1 VNSQRPQIAVN
12 MLWCVPGNVG
22 GSEEYFV
29 RQLLGLAEIDAPFD
43 VSVYVPRGFTTA
55 HPEVAAVTNVV
66 EAPSSCR
73 NRELRVW
80 LENTWLASRTSRAH
94 VVHHGGG
101 TMPHRGNRSTLLTV
115 HDVQYLTFPEYFSR
129 LKLAYLRNRV
139 PSAIRRATV
148 IAAPSEYVRSSI
160 EHNFGADRA
169 RTTVV
174 RHGLE
179 REIGQGKTS
188 ESELRQRFNLGQSRI
203 LVMPAITHPH
213 KNHQFILN
221 LLAHQWRAEDVKVV
235 MVGGKGLADNAVQR
249 QIVDLGL
256 SERVVRSGRVNA
268 ADRDGLIAIAEAL
281 VFPSLYEGFGAPV
294 IEAMALGTPVIT
306 SNCASLP
313 EVVGDAGL
321 VLGLSGSEW
330 SGALDQL
337 RQQRNELVQRGL
349 ARAAQFSAAKSAE
362 DLVLAYEKVLA
373 AGRR

>member
-1 VNSQRPQIAVN
+1 VISQRPQIAVN

-29 RQLLGLAEIDAPFD
+29 RQLLGLAEIGAPFD
-43 VSVYVPRGFTTA
+43 VAVYAPRGFTTA
-55 HPEVAAVTNVV
+55 HPEVADVAKVV

-94 VVHHGGG
+94 LVHHGGG
-101 TMPHRGNRSTLLTV
+101 TMPSRGNRSTLLTV

-160 EHNFGADRA
+160 EHNFGTDRA

-179 REIGQGKTS
+179 QEIGQGKTS

-221 LLAHQWRAEDVKVV
+221 LLANQWRAEDVKVV

-268 ADRDGLIAIAEAL
+268 PDRDGLLAMAEAL

-294 IEAMALGTPVIT
+294 IEAMALGAPVIT

-330 SGALDQL
+330 SGALDQV
-337 RQQRNELVQRGL
+337 RQQRHELVQRGL

>member
-1 VNSQRPQIAVN
+1 VISQRPQIAVN

-337 RQQRNELVQRGL
+337 RQQRHELVQRGL

>member
-1 VNSQRPQIAVN
+1 VISQRPQIAVN

-29 RQLLGLAEIDAPFD
+29 RQLLGLAEIGAPFD
-43 VSVYVPRGFTTA
+43 VAVYAPRGFTTA
-55 HPEVAAVTNVV
+55 HPEVADVAKVV

-101 TMPHRGNRSTLLTV
+101 TMPSRGNRSTLLTV

-160 EHNFGADRA
+160 EHNFGTDRA
-169 RTTVV
+169 RTKVV

-179 REIGQGKTS
+179 QEIGQGKTS

-221 LLAHQWRAEDVKVV
+221 LLANQWRAEDVKVV

-268 ADRDGLIAIAEAL
+268 PDRDGLLAMAEAL

-330 SGALDQL
+330 SGALDQV
-337 RQQRNELVQRGL
+337 RQQRHELVQRGL

>member
-1 VNSQRPQIAVN
+1 VISQRPQIAVN

-321 VLGLSGSEW
+321 VLGLSDSEW

-337 RQQRNELVQRGL
+337 RQQRHELVQRGL

-373 AGRR
+373 TGRR

>member
-1 VNSQRPQIAVN
+1 VISQRPQIAVN

-29 RQLLGLAEIDAPFD
+29 RQLLGLAEIGAPFD
-43 VSVYVPRGFTTA
+43 VAVYAPRGFTTA
-55 HPEVAAVTNVV
+55 HPEVADVAKVV

-101 TMPHRGNRSTLLTV
+101 TMPSRGNRSTLLTV

-160 EHNFGADRA
+160 EHNFGTDRA

-179 REIGQGKTS
+179 QEIGQGKTS

-221 LLAHQWRAEDVKVV
+221 LLANQWRAEDVKVV

-268 ADRDGLIAIAEAL
+268 PDRDGLLAMAEAL

-294 IEAMALGTPVIT
+294 IEAMALGAPVIT

-330 SGALDQL
+330 SGALDQV
-337 RQQRNELVQRGL
+337 RQQRHELVQRGL

>member
-1 VNSQRPQIAVN
+1 MISQRPQIAVN

-29 RQLLGLAEIDAPFD
+29 RQLLGLAEIGAPFD
-43 VSVYVPRGFTTA
+43 VAVYAPRGFTTA
-55 HPEVAAVTNVV
+55 HPEVADVAKVV

-94 VVHHGGG
+94 LVHHGGG
-101 TMPHRGNRSTLLTV
+101 TMPSRGNRSTLLTV

-160 EHNFGADRA
+160 EHNFGTDRA

-179 REIGQGKTS
+179 QEIGQGKTS

-221 LLAHQWRAEDVKVV
+221 LLANQWRAEDVKVV

-268 ADRDGLIAIAEAL
+268 PDRDGLLAMAEAL

-330 SGALDQL
+330 SGALDQV
-337 RQQRNELVQRGL
+337 RQQRHELVQRGL

>member
-1 VNSQRPQIAVN
+1 VISQRPQIAVN

-43 VSVYVPRGFTTA
+43 VSVYVPRGFITA

-80 LENTWLASRTSRAH
+80 LENTWLASRTTRAH

-179 REIGQGKTS
+179 REIGQSKTS
-188 ESELRQRFNLGQSRI
+188 ESELRQRFNLGQSRV

-321 VLGLSGSEW
+321 VLGLSDSEW

-337 RQQRNELVQRGL
+337 RQQRHELVQRGL

-373 AGRR
+373 TGRR

>member
-1 VNSQRPQIAVN
+1 
-12 MLWCVPGNVG
+12 MLWCVPGSVG

-29 RQLLGLAEIDAPFD
+29 RQLLGLAEIGAPFD
-43 VSVYVPRGFTTA
+43 VAVYAPRGFITA
-55 HPEVAAVTNVV
+55 HPEVAAVVKVV

-73 NRELRVW
+73 NRELRVG

-101 TMPHRGNRSTLLTV
+101 TMPYRGNCSTLLTV

-179 REIGQGKTS
+179 QEIGQGKTS

-213 KNHQFILN
+213 KNHQFILD
-221 LLAHQWRAEDVKVV
+221 LLANQWRAEDVKVV
-235 MVGGKGLADNAVQR
+235 MVGGKGLADDAVQR

-268 ADRDGLIAIAEAL
+268 ADRDGLLAMAEAL

-294 IEAMALGTPVIT
+294 IEAMALGAPVIT

-321 VLGLSGSEW
+321 VLGLSSSEW
-330 SGALDQL
+330 SGALDQV
-337 RQQRNELVQRGL
+337 RKQRHELVQRGL

>member
-1 VNSQRPQIAVN
+1 MISQRPQIAVN

-29 RQLLGLAEIDAPFD
+29 RQLLGLAEIGAPFD
-43 VSVYVPRGFTTA
+43 VAVYAPRGFTTA
-55 HPEVAAVTNVV
+55 HPEVADVAKVV

-94 VVHHGGG
+94 LVHHGGG
-101 TMPHRGNRSTLLTV
+101 TMPSRGNRSTLLTV

-129 LKLAYLRNRV
+129 LKLAYLRSRV
-139 PSAIRRATV
+139 PSAIRRATI

-160 EHNFGADRA
+160 EHNFGTDRA

-179 REIGQGKTS
+179 QEIGQGRTS

-221 LLAHQWRAEDVKVV
+221 LLANQWRAEDVKVV

-268 ADRDGLIAIAEAL
+268 PDRDGLLAMAEAL

-294 IEAMALGTPVIT
+294 IEAMALGAPVIT

-330 SGALDQL
+330 SGALDQV
-337 RQQRNELVQRGL
+337 RQQRHELVQRGL

>member
-1 VNSQRPQIAVN
+1 MISQRPQIAVN

-29 RQLLGLAEIDAPFD
+29 RQLLGLAEIGAPFD
-43 VSVYVPRGFTTA
+43 VAVYAPRGFTTA
-55 HPEVAAVTNVV
+55 HPEVADVAKVV

-94 VVHHGGG
+94 LVHHGGG
-101 TMPHRGNRSTLLTV
+101 TMPSRGNRSTLLTV

-160 EHNFGADRA
+160 EHNFGTDRA

-179 REIGQGKTS
+179 QEIGQGRTS

-221 LLAHQWRAEDVKVV
+221 LLANQWRAEDVKVV

-268 ADRDGLIAIAEAL
+268 PDRDGLLAMAEAL

-294 IEAMALGTPVIT
+294 IEAMALGAPVIT

-330 SGALDQL
+330 SGALDQV
-337 RQQRNELVQRGL
+337 RQQRHELVQRGL

>member
-1 VNSQRPQIAVN
+1 MISQRPQIAVN

-29 RQLLGLAEIDAPFD
+29 RQLLGLAEIGAPFD
-43 VSVYVPRGFTTA
+43 VAVYAPRGFTTA
-55 HPEVAAVTNVV
+55 HPEVADVAKVV

-94 VVHHGGG
+94 LVHHGGG
-101 TMPHRGNRSTLLTV
+101 TMPSRGNRSTLLTV

-160 EHNFGADRA
+160 EHNFGTDRA

-179 REIGQGKTS
+179 QEIGQGKTS

-221 LLAHQWRAEDVKVV
+221 LLANQWRAEDVKVV

-268 ADRDGLIAIAEAL
+268 PDRDGLLAMAEAL

-330 SGALDQL
+330 SGALDQV
-337 RQQRNELVQRGL
+337 RQQRHELVQRGL

-373 AGRR
+373 AGQR

>member
-101 TMPHRGNRSTLLTV
+101 TMPNRGNRSTLLTV

-321 VLGLSGSEW
+321 VLGLSDSEW

-337 RQQRNELVQRGL
+337 RQQRHELVQRGL

-373 AGRR
+373 TGRR

>member
-1 VNSQRPQIAVN
+1 VISQRPQIAVN

-29 RQLLGLAEIDAPFD
+29 RQLLGLAEIGAPFD
-43 VSVYVPRGFTTA
+43 VAVYAPRGFTTA
-55 HPEVAAVTNVV
+55 HPEVADVAKVV

-101 TMPHRGNRSTLLTV
+101 TMPSRGNRSTLLTV

-129 LKLAYLRNRV
+129 LKLAYLRSRV
-139 PSAIRRATV
+139 PSAIRRATI

-160 EHNFGADRA
+160 EHNFGTDRA

-179 REIGQGKTS
+179 QEIGQGKTS

-221 LLAHQWRAEDVKVV
+221 LLANQWRAEDVKVV

-268 ADRDGLIAIAEAL
+268 PDRDGLLAMAEAL

-294 IEAMALGTPVIT
+294 IEAMALGAPVIT

-330 SGALDQL
+330 SGALDQV
-337 RQQRNELVQRGL
+337 RQQRHELVQRGL

>member
-1 VNSQRPQIAVN
+1 VISQRPQIAVN

-29 RQLLGLAEIDAPFD
+29 RQLLGLAEIGAPFD
-43 VSVYVPRGFTTA
+43 VSVYAPRGFTTA
-55 HPEVAAVTNVV
+55 HPEVADVAKVV

-94 VVHHGGG
+94 LVHHGGG
-101 TMPHRGNRSTLLTV
+101 TMPSRGNRSTLLTV

-160 EHNFGADRA
+160 EHNFGTDRA

-179 REIGQGKTS
+179 QEIGQGKTS

-221 LLAHQWRAEDVKVV
+221 LLANQWRAEDVKVV

-268 ADRDGLIAIAEAL
+268 PDRDGLLAMAEAL

-330 SGALDQL
+330 SGALDQV
-337 RQQRNELVQRGL
+337 RQQRHELVQRGL

>member
-1 VNSQRPQIAVN
+1 VISQRPQIAVN

-29 RQLLGLAEIDAPFD
+29 RQLLGLAEIGAPFD
-43 VSVYVPRGFTTA
+43 VSVYAPRGFTTA
-55 HPEVAAVTNVV
+55 HPEVADVAKVV

-94 VVHHGGG
+94 LVHHGGG
-101 TMPHRGNRSTLLTV
+101 TMPSRGNRSTLLTV

-129 LKLAYLRNRV
+129 LKLAYLRSRV
-139 PSAIRRATV
+139 PSAIRRATI

-160 EHNFGADRA
+160 EHNFGTDRA

-179 REIGQGKTS
+179 QEIGQGKTS

-221 LLAHQWRAEDVKVV
+221 LLANQWRAEDVKVV

-268 ADRDGLIAIAEAL
+268 PDRDGLLAMAEAL

-294 IEAMALGTPVIT
+294 IEAMALGAPVIT

-330 SGALDQL
+330 SGALDQV
-337 RQQRNELVQRGL
+337 RQQRHELVQRGL

>member
-1 VNSQRPQIAVN
+1 MTGERPRIAVN
-12 MLWCVPGNVG
+12 MLWCVPGSVG

-43 VSVYVPRGFTTA
+43 VSVYAPRGFIQA
-55 HPEVAAVTNVV
+55 HPEVAAATKVV

-80 LENTWLASRTSRAH
+80 LENTWLASRTKLAH

-101 TMPHRGNRSTLLTV
+101 TMPSRGNQSTLLTV

-148 IAAPSEYVRSSI
+148 IAAPSDYVRSSI
-160 EHNFGADRA
+160 EHNFGVDHA

-188 ESELRQRFNLGQSRI
+188 ESELRQRFNLGQSRV

-213 KNHQFILN
+213 KNHQFILD
-221 LLAHQWRAEDVKVV
+221 LLADQWRTEDVKVV
-235 MVGGKGLADNAVQR
+235 MVGGKGLADDAVEQ
-249 QIVDLGL
+249 QIVALGL
-256 SERVVRSGRVNA
+256 SGRVVRSGRVNA
-268 ADRDGLIAIAEAL
+268 ADRDGLISIAEAL

-294 IEAMALGTPVIT
+294 IEAMAMGTPVIT

-321 VLGLSGSEW
+321 VLELSGNEW
-330 SGALDQL
+330 SGALDQV
-337 RQQRNELVQRGL
+337 RQQRHELVQRGL

-373 AGRR
+373 ASRR

>member
-1 VNSQRPQIAVN
+1 MISQRPQIAVN

-29 RQLLGLAEIDAPFD
+29 RQLLGLAEIGAPFD
-43 VSVYVPRGFTTA
+43 VAVYAPRGFTTA
-55 HPEVAAVTNVV
+55 HPEVADVAKVV

-94 VVHHGGG
+94 LVHHGGG
-101 TMPHRGNRSTLLTV
+101 TMPSRGNRSTLLTV
-115 HDVQYLTFPEYFSR
+115 HDVQYLTFPEYFNR

-160 EHNFGADRA
+160 EHNFGTDRA

-179 REIGQGKTS
+179 QEIGQGKTS

-221 LLAHQWRAEDVKVV
+221 LLANQWRAEDVKVV

-256 SERVVRSGRVNA
+256 SDRVVRSGRVNA
-268 ADRDGLIAIAEAL
+268 PDRDGLLAMAEAL

-294 IEAMALGTPVIT
+294 IEAMALGAPVIT

-330 SGALDQL
+330 SGALDQV
-337 RQQRNELVQRGL
+337 RQQRHELVQRGL

>member
-1 VNSQRPQIAVN
+1 VISQRPQIAVN

-43 VSVYVPRGFTTA
+43 VSVYVPRGFITA

-101 TMPHRGNRSTLLTV
+101 TMPNRGNRSTLLTV

-179 REIGQGKTS
+179 REIGQSKTS

-321 VLGLSGSEW
+321 VLGLSDSEW

-337 RQQRNELVQRGL
+337 RQQRHELVQRGL

-373 AGRR
+373 TGRR

>member
-43 VSVYVPRGFTTA
+43 VSVYVPRGFITA

-80 LENTWLASRTSRAH
+80 LENTWLASRTTRAH

-337 RQQRNELVQRGL
+337 RQQRHELVQRGL

>member
-1 VNSQRPQIAVN
+1 

-43 VSVYVPRGFTTA
+43 VSVYVPRGFITA

-80 LENTWLASRTSRAH
+80 LENTWLASRTTRAH

-268 ADRDGLIAIAEAL
+268 ADRDGLIAMAEAL

-321 VLGLSGSEW
+321 VLGLSDSEW

-337 RQQRNELVQRGL
+337 RQQRHELVQRGL

>member
-1 VNSQRPQIAVN
+1 VISQRPQIAVN

-101 TMPHRGNRSTLLTV
+101 TMPNRGNRSTLLTV

-313 EVVGDAGL
+313 EVVGNAGL
-321 VLGLSGSEW
+321 VLGLSDSEW

-337 RQQRNELVQRGL
+337 RQQRHELVQRGL
-349 ARAAQFSAAKSAE
+349 ARAAQFNAAKSAE

-373 AGRR
+373 TGRR

>member
-1 VNSQRPQIAVN
+1 VISQRPQIAVN

-29 RQLLGLAEIDAPFD
+29 RQLLGLAEIGAPFD
-43 VSVYVPRGFTTA
+43 VAVYAPRGFTTA
-55 HPEVAAVTNVV
+55 HPEVADVAKVV

-101 TMPHRGNRSTLLTV
+101 TMPSRGNRSTLLTV

-160 EHNFGADRA
+160 EHNFGTDRA

-179 REIGQGKTS
+179 QEIGQGRTS

-221 LLAHQWRAEDVKVV
+221 LLANQWRAEDVKVV

-268 ADRDGLIAIAEAL
+268 PDRDGLLAMAEAL

-294 IEAMALGTPVIT
+294 IEAMALGAPVIT

-330 SGALDQL
+330 SGALDQV
-337 RQQRNELVQRGL
+337 RQQRHELVQRGL

>member
-1 VNSQRPQIAVN
+1 VISQRPQIAVN

-29 RQLLGLAEIDAPFD
+29 RQLLGLAEIGAPFD
-43 VSVYVPRGFTTA
+43 VAVYAPRGFITA
-55 HPEVAAVTNVV
+55 HPEVADVAKVV

-101 TMPHRGNRSTLLTV
+101 TMPNHGNRSTLLTV
-115 HDVQYLTFPEYFSR
+115 HDLQYLTFPEYFSR

-139 PSAIRRATV
+139 PSAVRRATV

-160 EHNFGADRA
+160 EHNFGTDRA

-179 REIGQGKTS
+179 QEVGQGKTS

-221 LLAHQWRAEDVKVV
+221 LLANQWRAEDVKVV

-268 ADRDGLIAIAEAL
+268 PDRDGLLAMAEAL

-321 VLGLSGSEW
+321 VLGLSGSAW
-330 SGALDQL
+330 SGALDQV
-337 RQQRNELVQRGL
+337 RQQRHELVQRGL

>member
-1 VNSQRPQIAVN
+1 MISQRPQIAVN

-29 RQLLGLAEIDAPFD
+29 RQLLGLAEIGAPFD
-43 VSVYVPRGFTTA
+43 VAVYAPRGFTTA
-55 HPEVAAVTNVV
+55 HPEVADVAKVV

-101 TMPHRGNRSTLLTV
+101 TMPSRGNRSTLLTV

-160 EHNFGADRA
+160 EHNFGTDRA

-179 REIGQGKTS
+179 QEIGQGRTS

-221 LLAHQWRAEDVKVV
+221 LLANQWRAEDVKVV

-268 ADRDGLIAIAEAL
+268 PDRDGLLAMAEAL

-330 SGALDQL
+330 SGALDQV
-337 RQQRNELVQRGL
+337 RQQRHELVQRGL

>member
-1 VNSQRPQIAVN
+1 VISQRPQIAVN

-29 RQLLGLAEIDAPFD
+29 RQLLGLAEIGAPFD
-43 VSVYVPRGFTTA
+43 VSVYAPRGFTTA
-55 HPEVAAVTNVV
+55 HPEVADVAKVV

-94 VVHHGGG
+94 LVHHGGG
-101 TMPHRGNRSTLLTV
+101 TMPSRGNRSTLLTV

-160 EHNFGADRA
+160 EHNFGTDRA

-179 REIGQGKTS
+179 QEIGQGRTS

-221 LLAHQWRAEDVKVV
+221 LLANQWRAEDVKVV

-268 ADRDGLIAIAEAL
+268 PDRDGLLAMAEAL

-294 IEAMALGTPVIT
+294 IEAMALGAPVIT

-330 SGALDQL
+330 SGALDQV
-337 RQQRNELVQRGL
+337 RQQRHELVQRGL

>member
-1 VNSQRPQIAVN
+1 VISQRPQIAVN

-43 VSVYVPRGFTTA
+43 VSVYVPRGFITA

-80 LENTWLASRTSRAH
+80 LENTWLASRTTRAH

-179 REIGQGKTS
+179 REIGQSKTS

-321 VLGLSGSEW
+321 VLGLSDSEW

-337 RQQRNELVQRGL
+337 RQQRHELVQRGL

>member
-1 VNSQRPQIAVN
+1 MISQRPQIAVN

-29 RQLLGLAEIDAPFD
+29 RQLLGLAEIGAPFD
-43 VSVYVPRGFTTA
+43 VAVYAPRGFTTA
-55 HPEVAAVTNVV
+55 HPEVADVAKVV

-94 VVHHGGG
+94 LVHHGGG

-160 EHNFGADRA
+160 EHNFGTDRA

-179 REIGQGKTS
+179 QEIGQGRTS

-221 LLAHQWRAEDVKVV
+221 LLANQWRAEDVKVV

-268 ADRDGLIAIAEAL
+268 PDRDGLLAMAEAL

-294 IEAMALGTPVIT
+294 IEAMALGAPVIT

-330 SGALDQL
+330 SGALDQV
-337 RQQRNELVQRGL
+337 RQQRHELVQRGL

>member
-1 VNSQRPQIAVN
+1 VISQRPQIAVN

-29 RQLLGLAEIDAPFD
+29 RQLLGLAEIGAPFD
-43 VSVYVPRGFTTA
+43 VAVYAPRGFTTA
-55 HPEVAAVTNVV
+55 HPEVADVAKVV

-94 VVHHGGG
+94 LVHHGGG
-101 TMPHRGNRSTLLTV
+101 TMPSRGNRSTLLTV

-160 EHNFGADRA
+160 EHNFGTDRA

-179 REIGQGKTS
+179 QEIGQGKTS

-221 LLAHQWRAEDVKVV
+221 LLANQWRAEDVKVV

-268 ADRDGLIAIAEAL
+268 PDRDGLLAMAEAL

-330 SGALDQL
+330 SGALDQV
-337 RQQRNELVQRGL
+337 RQQRHELVQRGL

>member
-1 VNSQRPQIAVN
+1 VISQRPQIAVN

-29 RQLLGLAEIDAPFD
+29 RQLLGLAEIGAPFD
-43 VSVYVPRGFTTA
+43 VSVYAPRGFTTA
-55 HPEVAAVTNVV
+55 HPEVADVAKVV

-94 VVHHGGG
+94 LVHHGGG
-101 TMPHRGNRSTLLTV
+101 TMPSRGNRSTLLTV

-160 EHNFGADRA
+160 EHNFGTDRA

-179 REIGQGKTS
+179 QEIGQGKTS

-221 LLAHQWRAEDVKVV
+221 LLANQWRAEDVKVV

-268 ADRDGLIAIAEAL
+268 PDRDGLLAMAEAL

-294 IEAMALGTPVIT
+294 IEAMALGAPVIT

-330 SGALDQL
+330 SGALDQV
-337 RQQRNELVQRGL
+337 RQQRHELVQRGL

>member
-1 VNSQRPQIAVN
+1 VISQRPQIAVN

-29 RQLLGLAEIDAPFD
+29 RQLLGLAEIGAPFD
-43 VSVYVPRGFTTA
+43 VSVYAPRGFTTA
-55 HPEVAAVTNVV
+55 HPEVADVAKVV

-94 VVHHGGG
+94 LVHHGGG

-160 EHNFGADRA
+160 EHNFGTDRA

-179 REIGQGKTS
+179 QEIGQGRTS

-221 LLAHQWRAEDVKVV
+221 LLANQWRAEDVKVV

-268 ADRDGLIAIAEAL
+268 PDRDGLLAMAEAL

-330 SGALDQL
+330 SGALDQV
-337 RQQRNELVQRGL
+337 RQQRHELVQRGL